1 MSDPLVSIIILTH
14 FPRGA
19 MLKRAIAS
27 GLAQTF
33 QDFEIIAVDS
43 GHHPETQATA
53 ESFNEPR
60 IRYHQIP
67 QDKTVGGGRNAG
79 IRLARG
85 RYIAFLDDDD
95 EWLPTK
101 LEEQIHLFRTTDLSD
116 VGLVTCPVW
125 IVNDTLG
132 RMRQEPLFERPRRG
146 YLFNEALSLAGASG
160 AIPSRH
166 TAMVFLKNALTDVG
180 LYDER
185 FLCADD
191 WDLLIR
197 LTQRWQIDV
206 VSEPLALCH
215 YHYQGDRA
223 TARKKELGDH
233 KLLIK
238 KYHYLLASLPKTL
251 ATYWYLLASDY
262 MRANERGHCRSSVWD
277 AVKHHPR
284 WIAAWILLFASLSP
298 PSFWAYRSLLNL
310 RSHLGWRLLGK
321 KTPPEKGGNRGAMA

>member
-1 MSDPLVSIIILTH
+1 MSDPLVSVVILTR

-19 MLKRAIAS
+19 MLKRAIGSAF
-27 GLAQTF
+27 AQTF
-33 QDFEIIAVDS
+33 HDFEVVVVDG
-43 GHHPETQATA
+43 GHNPETQAA
-53 ESFNEPR
+53 VESFNDPR
-60 IRYHQIP
+60 IGYHRIP

-79 IRLARG
+79 VRLARG

-101 LEEQIHLFRTTDLSD
+101 LQEQIHLFQTTVLSD

-132 RMRQEPLFERPRRG
+132 RMRQEPLFEHPKRG
-146 YLFNEALSLAGASG
+146 YLFNEALTLAGATG

-166 TAMVFLKNALTDVG
+166 TAMVFLKNALMDVD

-223 TARKKELGDH
+223 TARKKEIQDH
-233 KLLIK
+233 KLLIEK
-238 KYHYLLASLPKTL
+238 HYHLLASVPKAL
-251 ATYWYLLASDY
+251 ATYWYLLACDY
-262 MRANERGHCRSSVWD
+262 MRGNERRQCRTSVWE
-277 AVKHHPR
+277 AIRHHPR
-284 WIAAWILLFASLSP
+284 WIAAWMLLFASLSP
-298 PSFWAYRSLLNL
+298 PSFWAYRTLLNL

-321 KTPPEKGGNRGAMA
+321 KTTPEKGGN